1 MELADHPTI
10 RSVANT
16 DPELLPL
23 FTAIERVVIEVC
35 MNLVKKK
42 INESKYKGGNI
53 VQDRP

>member
-16 DPELLPL
+16 NPELLPL
-23 FTAIERVVIEVC
+23 FTPIERVVIEVC

-53 VQDRP
+53 VHDRP